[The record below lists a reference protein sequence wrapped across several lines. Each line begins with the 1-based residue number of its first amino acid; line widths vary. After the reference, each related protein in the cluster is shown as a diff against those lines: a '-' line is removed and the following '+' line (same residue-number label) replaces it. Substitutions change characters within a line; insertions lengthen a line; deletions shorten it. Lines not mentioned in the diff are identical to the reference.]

1 MRPSLNAIMLGI
13 AECLAQR
20 ATCSKLAVGCVL
32 TDKHGRIIGS
42 GYNGVPRG
50 IEHCIDVNCAGAT
63 APKGADLCQAVH
75 AEQNALLTCRD
86 PEQIAVCY
94 TTHAPCLR
102 CTKMLLNT
110 SCLSIIYANE
120 AYEPAAKALWLSTKR
135 SWQQRFAYTG
145 SPRPI
150 V

>member
-1 MRPSLNAIMLGI
+1 VRPSIDTVMLGV
-13 AECLAQR
+13 ALCLAHR
-20 ATCSKLAVGCVL
+20 ATCKKLAVGCVL
-32 TDKHGRIIGS
+32 TDKYGRIIGS

-50 IEHCIDVNCAGAT
+50 MAHCIDTPCAGAD

-86 PEQIAVCY
+86 SEQIVTCY

-110 SCLSIIYANE
+110 SCTTVIYHNNDVE
-120 AYEPAAKALWLSTKR
+120 IAAKKIWLASGR
-135 SWQQRFAYTG
+135 AWLQINA
-145 SPRPI
+145 
-150 V
+150 

>member
-1 MRPSLNAIMLGI
+1 MRPGIDEIMI
-13 AECLAQR
+13 DVARYLALR
-20 ATCSKLAVGCVL
+20 ATCAKLAVGCVL

-50 IEHCIDVNCAGAT
+50 LAHCIDTPCAGYG

-86 PEQIAVCY
+86 PEQIITCY

-110 SCLSIIYANE
+110 SCKAIIYRDNDFE
-120 AYEPAAKALWLSTKR
+120 TAAKALWVGAER
-135 SWQQRFAYTG
+135 SWLQ
-145 SPRPI
+145 I
-150 V
+150 KC